1 MAGRPPQDRRPAPRR
16 ALTDRTVGL
25 ALVVA
30 GLLLVAWLAT
40 VLVPWHAV
48 PGGAPDPVP
57 DLRVF
62 TTAEIDRAEA
72 WARLGRLISWS
83 SLAISLAVAS
93 WLGFT
98 SRGAR
103 LLGRLALPWWS
114 AVVALTFMVIGI
126 GRLATLPVSLMAWQ
140 QRTRVGLTE
149 QPLSGLLR
157 DVAVGF
163 AYEVALSAV
172 VLLVVI
178 GIARLLPRAWPAVVA
193 LVGSV
198 LVVGSSYL
206 WPVLV
211 EPAYNTF
218 EPLHDPALERGI
230 QQLAAREGV
239 DVDEVLVADASR
251 RTTTLNAYVSGF
263 GDSRRVVLYD
273 TLLQELD
280 RPEVL
285 AVVGHELAHARHGDV
300 ETGTVLGVGGT
311 VVGVGLLALLLG
323 APAVRR
329 RAGVTGIADPRAVAL
344 LLALGAWGTLLVA
357 PLENGVS
364 RQLETRADVDALK
377 ATGDPVAFVRM
388 QRALAVTSLADPT
401 PPALSQWWFGSHP
414 TVLERIAL
422 GEQRGSRG

>member
-1 MAGRPPQDRRPAPRR
+1 MAGRPPQDRGPASRR
-16 ALTDRTVGL
+16 ALTDRTVGF

-30 GLLLVAWLAT
+30 GLLLLGWLAV
-40 VLVPWHAV
+40 VLVPWHPV
-48 PGGAPDPVP
+48 PGGEPRPVP
-57 DLRVF
+57 ASDAF
-62 TTAEIDRAEA
+62 TAAEIDRAEA
-72 WARLGRLISWS
+72 WARLGRLLSWS

-114 AVVALTFMVIGI
+114 AVVVLVVVVIGI

-140 QRTRVGLTE
+140 QRTRVGLTD
-149 QPLSGLLR
+149 QPLAGLLR

-163 AYEVALSAV
+163 AYEVAVSAV
-172 VLLVVI
+172 ALLAVI
-178 GIARLLPRAWPAVVA
+178 GVARVLPRAWPAVVA

-198 LVVGSSYL
+198 LVVGASYL

-211 EPAYNTF
+211 EPAYNSF
-218 EPLHDPALERGI
+218 EPLRDPALEQGI

-239 DVDEVLVADASR
+239 EIDGVLVADASR

-273 TLLQELD
+273 TLLTELD
-280 RPEVL
+280 RREVL

-323 APAVRR
+323 TPAVRR
-329 RAGVTGIADPRAVAL
+329 RAGVAGIADPRAVAL
-344 LLALGAWGTLLVA
+344 LLALGAWATLLVG

-377 ATGDPVAFVRM
+377 ATGDPVAFVSM

-401 PPALSQWWFGSHP
+401 PPSLSQWWFGSHP

-422 GEQRGSRG
+422 GRQAGWRG

>member
-1 MAGRPPQDRRPAPRR
+1 MAAGPPPDRRPAPSR

-30 GLLLVAWLAT
+30 GLLLVIWLG
-40 VLVPWHAV
+40 VELVPWHPV
-48 PGGAPDPVP
+48 PGGRPAPVP
-57 DLRVF
+57 VGDVF
-62 TTAEIDRAEA
+62 SAAEVDRAEA

-98 SRGAR
+98 GRGAR
-103 LLGRLALPWWS
+103 LLGRLTLPWWS
-114 AVVALTFMVIGI
+114 AVVVLAFLVVGI
-126 GRLATLPVSLMAWQ
+126 GRLATLPVALMAWQ
-140 QRTRVGLTE
+140 QRTRVGLTH
-149 QPLSGLLR
+149 QPLAGVLR
-157 DVAVGF
+157 DQGVGF
-163 AYEVALSAV
+163 AYEVATSAL
-172 VLLVVI
+172 VLLAVI
-178 GIARLLPRAWPAVVA
+178 GLARLLPRAWPAVVA

-198 LVVGSSYL
+198 FVVASSYL

-211 EPAYNTF
+211 EPAYNHF
-218 EPLHDPALERGI
+218 EPLRDPALERGI

-239 DVDEVLVADASR
+239 RVDEVLVADASR

-273 TLLQELD
+273 TLLEELD
-280 RPEVL
+280 RREVL
-285 AVVGHELAHARHGDV
+285 SVVGHELAHARHGDV
-300 ETGTVLGVGGT
+300 EAGTVLGVGGT
-311 VVGVGLLALLLG
+311 VVGAGLLALLLG
-323 APAVRR
+323 APGVRR
-329 RAGVTGIADPRAVAL
+329 RAGVSGIADPRAVAL
-344 LLALGAWGTLLVA
+344 LLALSAWGTVLVM
-357 PLENGVS
+357 PVENAVS

-401 PPALSQWWFGSHP
+401 PPAWSQWWFGSHP

-422 GEQRGSRG
+422 AERLGDR

>member
-1 MAGRPPQDRRPAPRR
+1 MAGRPPQDRSPAAPR

-30 GLLLVAWLAT
+30 GLLLVGWLAA
-40 VLVPWHAV
+40 VLVPWHPV
-48 PGGAPDPVP
+48 PGGRPAPVP
-57 DLRVF
+57 VDRVLSPR
-62 TTAEIDRAEA
+62 EIDRAEA

-83 SLAISLAVAS
+83 SLAISLVVAS

-98 SRGAR
+98 TRGAR
-103 LLGRLALPWWS
+103 LLGRLALPWW
-114 AVVALTFMVIGI
+114 ATVVVLTFLVTGI
-126 GRLATLPVSLMAWQ
+126 GQLATLPVAVLAWQ
-140 QRTRVGLTE
+140 QRTRVGLTD
-149 QPLSGLLR
+149 QSLGGLLR
-157 DVAVGF
+157 DQGVGF
-163 AYEVALSAV
+163 AYGVAISALA
-172 VLLVVI
+172 LLVVI
-178 GIARLLPRAWPAVVA
+178 GIARVLPRAWPAVVA

-211 EPAYNTF
+211 EPAYNHF
-218 EPLHDPALERGI
+218 QPLRDAALERGI
-230 QQLAAREGV
+230 QQFAAREHV
-239 DVDEVLVADASR
+239 HVDEVLVADASR

-273 TLLQELD
+273 TLLKELD
-280 RPEVL
+280 RREVL
-285 AVVGHELAHARHGDV
+285 SVVGHELAHAHHGDV

-329 RAGVTGIADPRAVAL
+329 RAGVAGIGDPRAVAL
-344 LLALGAWGTLLVA
+344 LLALSAWGAVLVL
-357 PLENGVS
+357 PVQNGIS
-364 RQLETRADVDALK
+364 RQLETRADVDALE

-401 PPALSQWWFGSHP
+401 PPAWSQWWFGSHP

-422 GEQRGSRG
+422 AGRLGD